1 MGYRDEREALEAKVQ
16 ELEEDLGEAR
26 QTIARLQGE
35 GPAPVGAD
43 APSAFLGAPPLLHL
57 ERELPFEV
65 SDEGYEAIADILRAR
80 LSTPAVGTVGQVG
93 RTLTF
98 QRPGLT
104 VRIAREPE
112 GKTRITLDDN
122 HQGFGVLLGVGTMGA
137 TFFGLVPVIALL
149 KALAFTPAALIVALP
164 LLILTCY
171 APLRAL
177 VSRLVMRE
185 RAKRAAV
192 IEVIAETAAR
202 HVRPTRARIAVP
214 AAEAGEEAGASEH
227 EAEEAEALEREGHDD
242 DADRGGLRSHQC
254 SILLFLARG

>member
-1 MGYRDEREALEAKVQ
+1 VGYRDEREALEAKVQ
-16 ELEEDLGEAR
+16 ELEDDLGEAR
-26 QTIARLQGE
+26 RTIARLQGE
-35 GPAPVGAD
+35 GAAAQPGSD
-43 APSAFLGAPPLLHL
+43 APSAFLGAPPRLHL

-80 LSTPAVGTVGQVG
+80 LSTPAAGNMGNVGQVG

-104 VRIAREPE
+104 VRIAREPP

-122 HQGFGVLLGVGTMGA
+122 HQGFGVLLGVGTMGT

-171 APLRAL
+171 APMRAL
-177 VSRLVMRE
+177 VSRHVMRE
-185 RAKRAAV
+185 RTKRAAV

-202 HVRPTRARIAVP
+202 HVRPTRSRIAVP
-214 AAEAGEEAGASEH
+214 AAEEAGASEH
-227 EAEEAEALEREGHDD
+227 EAEEAEALERA
-242 DADRGGLRSHQC
+242 DAAVERR
-254 SILLFLARG
+254 R